1 MAKSSIQGFVELASG
16 LGEMTRARAAEAVGE
31 ILELTA
37 NAPSSSKKVAK
48 QANKLAEEFVSAAET
63 NRQQIT
69 RLIRRELENAMSG
82 LDLGTV
88 SAEVESLR
96 RRVQDLAGQVEALA
110 TIALK
115 QGEDAV
121 AAGLA
126 ALPGAVSPGASAPE
140 PAPAA
145 SKPASTA
152 TERLAKKASAKKAPA
167 RTTAA
172 KKTSAKKAPVKTTAA
187 KKATPRPVTAATTA
201 AKKAPAK
208 ATAAR
213 KAPAKKAP
221 AKKAPATKAP
231 ATKATT

>member
-110 TIALK
+110 TTALK

-126 ALPGAVSPGASAPE
+126 ALPGAVSPGASAPVRRCSDWTM
-140 PAPAA
+140 P
-145 SKPASTA
+145 T
-152 TERLAKKASAKKAPA
+152 R
-167 RTTAA
+167 
-172 KKTSAKKAPVKTTAA
+172 
-187 KKATPRPVTAATTA
+187 
-201 AKKAPAK
+201 
-208 ATAAR
+208 
-213 KAPAKKAP
+213 
-221 AKKAPATKAP
+221 
-231 ATKATT
+231 

>member
-110 TIALK
+110 TTALK

-126 ALPGAVSPGASAPE
+126 ALPGAVSPGESAR
-140 PAPAA
+140 
-145 SKPASTA
+145 
-152 TERLAKKASAKKAPA
+152 RL
-167 RTTAA
+167 R
-172 KKTSAKKAPVKTTAA
+172 
-187 KKATPRPVTAATTA
+187 PRRHPSRRRL
-201 AKKAPAK
+201 P
-208 ATAAR
+208 R
-213 KAPAKKAP
+213 RRPQGRLRRRRRLP
-221 AKKAPATKAP
+221 RRHPRRRRLP
-231 ATKATT
+231 GRLPRRRLRRRRLRPQRPPRE

>member
-110 TIALK
+110 TTALK

-152 TERLAKKASAKKAPA
+152 TERL
-167 RTTAA
+167 
-172 KKTSAKKAPVKTTAA
+172 
-187 KKATPRPVTAATTA
+187 PRRLRPRRH
-201 AKKAPAK
+201 PS
-208 ATAAR
+208 R
-213 KAPAKKAP
+213 RRLPRRRP
-221 AKKAPATKAP
+221 QGRLRRRRRRPRRHP
-231 ATKATT
+231 RRRRLPGRLPRRRLRRRRLRPQRPPRE